1 MSDVNAN
8 INISINS
15 QQALGQLRALQN
27 QISDFNRSVIASNA
41 TAAASQKALTSQLI
55 AQVGAAKGFSTSI
68 TNVESSVSRLDRA
81 ISKNKLSLGQY
92 FRYATAA
99 SSTFGRGMREHAEI
113 MELAGDRVKRLQTQ
127 YVALSQTQNGMT
139 RAMAMRP
146 LQLHNADAAIGI
158 QRQQIFN
165 KLMHDGSTAM
175 VNWGK
180 NTQWAGRQLMVGFT
194 VPLTIFGGV
203 AGKIFMDLEKQIVQ
217 FKRVYGDLQTTPVEK
232 AGMVEQVK
240 ALGVEFTKYGIA
252 VNDTIALA
260 AKAAATGATGA
271 DLIAQTTEA
280 TRLATL
286 GQIDYQQALDATIS
300 LQTAFGISSKDLAEA
315 TDFLNAVENQT
326 VTSLDDITS
335 AIPLVAPV
343 IKGLGGDVKDLAIF
357 MTAMREGGVSANE
370 GANALK
376 SGLASLINPTK
387 AAREQLEKVGINID
401 TILSTNKG
409 DLRGL
414 VTEFGEALGSL
425 DKFERQQT
433 LAKVFGKYQFAR
445 LGALFQNISK
455 DGTQAS
461 RVIDLTTE
469 SAKELAKLSE
479 GELGQLEEAVGVKFT
494 AAVEKLKVAIAPIG
508 EAFLKIAT
516 PIIEFATML
525 ADKFNNL
532 PDGLKSFITWGVA
545 IGGVVIPAVVM
556 IVGLFANFLGQM
568 IKMGNTM
575 RMFMQRVRGGGSA
588 LQYLESEEL
597 DAMAAAASLEGQ
609 TNSLTGALNVQ
620 RSAVN
625 NLARAYGAYVA
636 GANAAAGALPQGFA
650 SPRGRAPRR
659 MATGGFVGGTGN
671 KDSEPALL
679 MPGEFVVSKKAAQQN
694 ADLLSAMNSGNLR
707 RLAQGSPSSMF
718 GGQELILAPH
728 TMLAPGNVSGGFG
741 MDRSFFESGAGF
753 EQSLRA
759 SAAASSGVRLTDAVL
774 SEMARDL
781 QPYTEE
787 IVESL
792 RVTAQEM
799 KDAGEDATHISD
811 VFDKARPKVEKTL
824 AKMEQAGGN
833 MAKASRGIRTLAYP
847 TDEEMIAQGERRVP
861 AARRTAAGAL
871 KFTQFRSRASSSLK
885 KMRNTYGRMFG
896 SVPQGYT
903 AAHVTPESRKLL
915 GGMVPLKGGMLQ
927 EGLTKEVEKAKAY
940 IVKKSAEIRAAMGDP
955 VGDAID
961 GPRNSPHPSVPK
973 AGREDGAAY
982 EKAFVAEASDTRKKA
997 SGAKFNPS
1005 GWLTGGT
1012 SPYDPKTGG
1021 ANNQT
1026 YAPRTSG
1033 QAAYRAAGAN
1043 VDSKELVDNVKG
1055 AGKEA
1060 GKFKQKLT
1068 GMSGRL
1074 GAGMLAMDGL
1084 IFGMSMMNNGVGDFA
1099 QQIMPAVFGLQG
1111 LTMMLPMLTS
1121 PLGIAVAALAAVGV
1135 TAFLLKKG
1143 LDANIEAGMKMAD
1156 SMTVVSSELEGVAE
1170 FFGRKTFASRRK
1182 AKKDKEL
1189 SGLTTKQ
1196 QTMAND
1202 FSQSEVG
1209 KTMIE
1214 EAKVAMAKS
1223 GKGFAGTLATQL
1235 SQMVISGAVGKKQ
1248 AEAMALGISQ
1258 ALGEEEMT
1266 ADIVGKINA
1275 ILGPNGEDLTD
1286 QPLKIIANIEAS
1298 MSRDEA
1304 YLGDVAE
1311 NGNWDSSILSSDNFL
1326 GLGWAYSGEYDQMI
1340 SDAVAYSQTY
1350 NANTVSLLSSIDD
1363 EIARQQEVID
1373 KLKEKKKA
1381 AKEANDEEKAGR
1393 LQAQIDTSEGN
1404 IDRLNEKRKQTADQ
1418 RRQQGINILMN
1429 GPRAESFQASKI
1441 GIEEQYGVTGM
1452 NEAVTM
1458 ALQRSGNART
1468 SENQDAA
1475 DKIEAGLYVDIQ
1487 LGNVDPIAF
1496 TALEK
1501 MGDDAD
1507 QVMTLAM
1514 EAYVAGD
1521 YEKMNTIMQ
1530 AYTSMPP
1537 SVVTVVKPI
1546 VDKMGYEEA
1555 SSFLSIIS
1563 MFPPEVATKVAV
1575 DVSELPTEDMDRLYE
1590 SITNLQDL
1598 GIDVATIISGE
1609 GGVNSILE
1617 LNDAL
1622 SGIPKTLKK
1631 FGKELNAIDKLQS
1644 KDAKIEKTIQV
1655 VTKITDEQGV
1665 ETTPAQIK
1673 QQIREVADDSGLSV
1687 AEVMSLPADV
1697 YTKAI
1702 LMKIQADSLR
1712 AQGQSMINAARY
1724 LGQVDAAAGS
1734 ELASKGAALV
1744 SAANAIDSSAAAAV
1758 DNAYTPPEKGKGG
1771 TTPSGGGGGGGGGD
1785 KANPYGDMW
1794 KSINE
1799 KLKMYTNIV
1808 NVFKKLK
1815 GQKDKLE
1822 KALPQ
1827 LRYKNSLV
1835 SDMRQ
1840 AGLNE
1845 AMIAELLSKGYKDA
1859 KKIFE
1864 MLKKRNKLNV
1874 ANRAMLAGNVGSAT
1888 SDAAREAKLIAARA
1902 KATELLKAQGVSEEV
1917 IASITENDDIVE
1929 FFAKRKNM
1937 GSKMW
1942 KDYIFWAEKAKE
1954 VTDDVTES
1962 IDKQQE
1968 ILDQADS
1975 MMDRQFDALERQTEE
1990 KFKNMKYDGMTVEAI
2005 QNQVQANED
2014 LIRTYQDEVKAKQE
2028 LISDQ
2033 QRLNDLDQQ
2042 KIEGYNR
2049 QVEIEQ
2055 RKAETLQR
2063 EDEMRSRVA
2072 DSLSRELE
2080 LMSRQEQIIRDAY
2093 QKRIDALDEVA
2104 RLNERI
2110 LQSQQDQLAIG
2121 KALSQ
2126 GDVYAAAEAAAQ
2138 MQANQVKFASE
2149 QTKAGLEQGM
2159 ENEINGLTSNGMT
2172 RDQIEAQ
2179 IQTIRDQS
2187 YQTSLLI
2194 RDIEDYIYNLKQTK
2208 IVPLEDAIYARNLT
2222 IRDLNNEI
2230 YLIEEDKIEPLT
2242 NQNEAYSRIIEKHE
2256 RQLALEL
2263 ATLEVAG
2270 YTREAWDA
2278 KVESL
2283 EAQISA
2289 AEDLSGPLKNIIGDY
2304 QAIAREAANAA
2315 AEIIRLNELAGQK
2328 VTSNIGTAAASGS
2341 ATTASGQQVVYG
2353 GMGLAFAVPNYAGGM
2368 IDRFA
2373 SGGVAGDGGR
2383 DSVTASLTPGEFVIR
2398 KSMVD
2403 KYGQA
2408 MFEKI
2413 NTGSFTVPRYSS
2425 GGSTMAMPEVS
2436 KGGSHAN
2443 INAPVYNS
2451 YSVNV
2456 SASTNA
2462 SADDIARTVIAK
2474 IKTIESSNIRRVNG
2488 Y

>member
-8 INISINS
+8 INISIDS
-15 QQALGQLRALQN
+15 SQALGQLRALQS
-27 QISDFNRSVIASNA
+27 QISAFNQSVIAGNAAAVQSQRALNSNLAAQINA
-41 TAAASQKALTSQLI
+41 TKA
-55 AQVGAAKGFSTSI
+55 FSTSI
-68 TNVESSVSRLDRA
+68 GNIESSVSRLGTA
-81 ISKNKLSLGQY
+81 IDKNKLSLGQY
-92 FRYATAA
+92 FRYGIAA
-99 SSTFGRGMREHAEI
+99 SGTFGKSMREHAEI

-127 YVALSQTQNGMT
+127 YVALGQAHNGMT
-139 RAMAMRP
+139 RAMAIRP
-146 LQLHNADAAIGI
+146 LQLHNADAAVGI

-194 VPLTIFGGV
+194 VPLTIFGGI

-217 FKRVYGDLQTTPVEK
+217 FKRVYGDLTTTPAEK
-232 AGMVEQVK
+232 MGMVEEVK
-240 ALGVEFTKYGIA
+240 GLAKEFTKYGIA
-252 VNDTIALA
+252 VSDTIALA

-271 DLIAQTTEA
+271 DLLAQTTEA

-326 VTSLDDITS
+326 VTSLDDITQ

-357 MTAMREGGVSANE
+357 MTAMREGGISANE

-387 AAREQLEKVGINID
+387 AAREQLQKVGIDID

-414 VTEFGEALGSL
+414 VTEFGAALGTL

-433 LAKVFGKYQFAR
+433 LAKMFGKYQFAR
-445 LGALFQNISK
+445 LGALFSNISK
-455 DGTQAS
+455 DGTQAA
-461 RVIDLTTE
+461 RVIDLTSE
-469 SAKELAKLSE
+469 SAKNLAKISK
-479 GELGQLEEAVGVKFT
+479 GELSQLEEAVGVKFT

-516 PIIEFATML
+516 PLIEFATTI
-525 ADKFNNL
+525 ADKFNEL
-532 PDGLKSFITWGVA
+532 PDGMKSLITWGVA

-568 IKMGNTM
+568 VKMGNAV
-575 RMFMQRVRGGGSA
+575 RMLFGKTKGLGAA
-588 LQYLESEEL
+588 LQYLSGEEL
-597 DAMAAAASLEGQ
+597 DALAASASLEGQ

-620 RSAVN
+620 RAAVN
-625 NLARAYGAYVA
+625 NLARAYGSYT
-636 GANAAAGALPQGFA
+636 GAAAAAASALPQGFRGA
-650 SPRGRAPRR
+650 PRGVRR
-659 MATGGFVGGTGN
+659 MATGGFVAGSGN
-671 KDSEPALL
+671 KDTEPALL
-679 MPGEFVVSKKAAQQN
+679 TPGEFVVNKKAASQN
-694 ADLLSAMNSGNLR
+694 SDLLSAMNSGALK
-707 RLAQGSPSSMF
+707 RLSQGSPSSMY
-718 GGQELILAPH
+718 GGQEVILAPH
-728 TMLAPGNVSGGFG
+728 TMLAPGNTTGGFG
-741 MDRSFFESGAGF
+741 MDKSFFQSGAGF

-759 SAAASSGVRLTDAVL
+759 AAAAASGARLTDAVL
-774 SEMARDL
+774 SDLARDL

-787 IVESL
+787 IVADL
-792 RVTAQEM
+792 RLTAQEM
-799 KDAGEDATHISD
+799 EAAGEDATHISD
-811 VFDKARPKVEKTL
+811 VFEKARPKIDKTL

-833 MAKASRGIRTLAYP
+833 IAKAGQGLRTLAYP
-847 TDEEMIAQGERRVP
+847 TDDEMISQGERRVP
-861 AARRTAAGAL
+861 AARRTDSGAL
-871 KFTQFRSRASSSLK
+871 KFTQFRSKASSSLK
-885 KMRNTYGRMFG
+885 KMRSTYGRMFG
-896 SVPQGYT
+896 AVPQGYT

-915 GGMVPLKGGMLQ
+915 GSMIPLKGGMLQ
-927 EGLTKEVEKAKAY
+927 EGLTKEVEKAKAF
-940 IVKKSAEIRAAMGDP
+940 IAKKSAEIRESFGDP
-955 VGDAID
+955 VADAINE
-961 GPRNSPHPSVPK
+961 PRNSPHPAVTA
-973 AGREDGAAY
+973 AGKEDGAGY
-982 EKAFVAEASDTRKKA
+982 EKAFVAEADDARDKA
-997 SGAKFNPS
+997 SGARRGRRGATRPQGPPDQYVNGVKVTPAPQNP
-1005 GWLTGGT
+1005 TGGGLSGRFAPGT
-1012 SPYDPKTGG
+1012 MPATNNPDLDIEKEAKGLKKGLKGLGGKMTGG
-1021 ANNQT
+1021 M
-1026 YAPRTSG
+1026 
-1033 QAAYRAAGAN
+1033 
-1043 VDSKELVDNVKG
+1043 
-1055 AGKEA
+1055 
-1060 GKFKQKLT
+1060 F
-1068 GMSGRL
+1068 
-1074 GAGMLAMDGL
+1074 AMDGL
-1084 IFGMSMMNNGVGDFA
+1084 LFGLSMMDNGVGEFA
-1099 QQIMPAVFGLQG
+1099 QKIMPAAFALQG
-1111 LTMMLPMLTS
+1111 VSMMLPMLS
-1121 PLGIAVAALAAVGV
+1121 NPVGIAVAAIAAVGV
-1135 TAFLLKKG
+1135 SALLLKKG

-1156 SMTVVSSELEGVAE
+1156 SMTVVSSELESVAE
-1170 FFGRKTFASRRK
+1170 FFGRKTFASKRK
-1182 AKKDKEL
+1182 AKEDKEL

-1196 QTMAND
+1196 QTMATE
-1202 FSQSEVG
+1202 FAQSEFG
-1209 KTMIE
+1209 KAMAE
-1214 EAKVAMAKS
+1214 EAKITMEESS
-1223 GKGFAGTLATQL
+1223 GDFARTFATQL
-1235 SQMVISGAVGKKQ
+1235 SQMIVSGAVSKKQ

-1258 ALGEEEMT
+1258 SLGKEEMT
-1266 ADIVGKINA
+1266 AQVIARLNA
-1275 ILGPNGEDLTD
+1275 IVGPNGEDLTKE
-1286 QPLKIIANIEAS
+1286 PLKIIANIEAN

-1304 YLGDVAE
+1304 YLSDVAA
-1311 NGNWDSSILSSDNFL
+1311 NGNWDSSIMSSDNFL

-1340 SDAVAYSQTY
+1340 RDAISYSQTY
-1350 NANTVSLLSSIDD
+1350 NTNTVSLLASIDD

-1404 IDRLNEKRKQTADQ
+1404 IDRLNAKREQTAEQ

-1429 GPRAESFQASKI
+1429 GPRDEQFQASKI
-1441 GIEEQYGVTGM
+1441 AIEEQYGVTGM

-1458 ALQRSGNART
+1458 ALQRAGLNRDSEQNA
-1468 SENQDAA
+1468 QKA
-1475 DKIEAGLYVDIQ
+1475 DQVEAGLYVDIQ
-1487 LGNVDPIAF
+1487 LGNIDPIAL

-1521 YEKMNTIMQ
+1521 YDKMNTLMQ

-1537 SVVTVVKPI
+1537 SVVTLVKPI

-1555 SSFLSIIS
+1555 ASFLSIIS

-1575 DVSELPTEDMDRLYE
+1575 DVSELPIEDMDKLYG
-1590 SITNLQDL
+1590 SIKNLQDL
-1598 GIDVATIISGE
+1598 GIDVATILAGE
-1609 GGVNSILE
+1609 DGVQAILE
-1617 LNDAL
+1617 LDDAL
-1622 SGIPKTLKK
+1622 AGIPNTLKK
-1631 FGKELNAIDKLQS
+1631 FAKELKAIDKLKS
-1644 KDAKIEKTIQV
+1644 KDSKIEKTIQV
-1655 VTKITDEQGV
+1655 VTKITDAQGMP
-1665 ETTPAQIK
+1665 TTPENIRTQI
-1673 QQIREVADDSGLSV
+1673 QEVADDAGLTV
-1687 AEVMSLPADV
+1687 AKVMSLPSDV

-1702 LMKIQADSLR
+1702 LMKLNADSLR
-1712 AQGQSMINAARY
+1712 AQGQSLLTAAKSV
-1724 LGQVDAAAGS
+1724 GSFDPNMGS
-1734 ELASKGAALV
+1734 EMAAKAMALIN
-1744 SAANAIDSSAAAAV
+1744 AANAIDSSAAAAV
-1758 DNAYTPPEKGKGG
+1758 ENAYTPPEKKKSGN
-1771 TTPSGGGGGGGGGD
+1771 TPSDTSGGGGGGE

-1808 NVFKKLK
+1808 NIFKKLK

-1840 AGLNE
+1840 AGMNE
-1845 AMIAELLSKGYKDA
+1845 TLIAEIMSKGYKDA
-1859 KKIFE
+1859 KKIFD

-1874 ANRAMLAGNVGSAT
+1874 ANRAILAGNVGSAT

-1942 KDYIFWAEKAKE
+1942 KDYIFWAEKAKDS
-1954 VTDDVTES
+1954 TDAVTES

-1990 KFKNMKYDGMTVEAI
+1990 KYKNMKYDGMTVDAI
-2005 QNQVQANED
+2005 KKKVQANED
-2014 LIRTYQDEVKAKQE
+2014 LIQTYQDEIKAKQE
-2028 LISDQ
+2028 MVSDE
-2033 QRLNDLDQQ
+2033 QRLNELDQQ

-2049 QVEIEQ
+2049 QVELEQ
-2055 RKAETLQR
+2055 RKIEILQR
-2063 EDEMRSRVA
+2063 EDETRNRVA

-2080 LMSRQEQIIRDAY
+2080 LMSRQEQDIRDAY

-2104 RLNERI
+2104 KLNERI
-2110 LQSQQDQLAIG
+2110 AQAQQDQLSIS

-2138 MQANQVKFASE
+2138 MQANQARFAAE
-2149 QTKAGLEQGM
+2149 QTKAGLQQGM
-2159 ENEINGLTSNGMT
+2159 ENAIDGLTTSSGLT
-2172 RDQIEAQ
+2172 KAQAEQQ

-2187 YQTSLLI
+2187 YQTSLAI
-2194 RDIEDYIYNLKQTK
+2194 RDIEDYIYNLRQTK
-2208 IVPLEDAIYARNLT
+2208 ILPLEDAIYARNLT

-2230 YLIEEDKIEPLT
+2230 YLIEEDKVEPLT
-2242 NQNEAYSRIIEKHE
+2242 NQNDAYSRIIDKHE

-2270 YTREAWDA
+2270 YTREEWDA

-2283 EAQISA
+2283 EAQIAA
-2289 AEDLSGPLKNIIGDY
+2289 AEDLSGPLKSIIGDY
-2304 QAIAREAANAA
+2304 KAIAAEAANAA
-2315 AEIIRLNELAGQK
+2315 NEIARLNTLAGK
-2328 VTSNIGTAAASGS
+2328 NVTSSIGAAAAAGS
-2341 ATTASGQQVVYG
+2341 TAGKTPYFDPGTMSVTYRSMGGKIRKYATGAIV
-2353 GMGLAFAVPNYAGGM
+2353 
-2368 IDRFA
+2368 
-2373 SGGVAGDGGR
+2373 GDGAR
-2383 DSVTASLTPGEFVIR
+2383 DSVSAMLTPGEFVIR
-2398 KSMVD
+2398 KAAVE
-2403 KYGQA
+2403 KYGQT
-2408 MFEKI
+2408 MFEQI
-2413 NTGSFTVPRYSS
+2413 NQGSYSVPKYST
-2425 GGSTMAMPEVS
+2425 GGSGFSMPDVS
-2436 KGGSHAN
+2436 KAQNHAN

-2456 SASTNA
+2456 TANTNS